1 MNKIG
6 NLKKDIIKE
15 ELIKL
20 EFSLGHEYKS
30 NILLAEELIEKA
42 RIWICKSSSKR
53 GKKIFTR

>member
-42 RIWICKSSSKR
+42 RI
-53 GKKIFTR
+53 